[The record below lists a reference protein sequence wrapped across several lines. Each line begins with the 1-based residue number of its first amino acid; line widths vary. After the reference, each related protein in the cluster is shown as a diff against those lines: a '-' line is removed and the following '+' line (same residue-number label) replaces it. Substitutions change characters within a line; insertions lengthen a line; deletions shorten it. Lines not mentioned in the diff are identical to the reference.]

1 MKQKVKL
8 GLIFVACLLLVS
20 LTACGNQAEENQQ
33 QIVEVTRGDIVLSVT
48 ADGNLSLPWDRK
60 LTFGTTG
67 TVEEINVEQG
77 EWVTEGQ
84 VLASLDATSLELAVR
99 AAEVDLESAINSY
112 SQLITPY
119 PYSTFAF
126 ALPESLE
133 DIRVALQGIKE
144 AQEELR
150 KGLEGEQYSITEV
163 KEKLRLAQDSL
174 TKAESKLAFG
184 LGEGVTPGESYWTL
198 RAAQI
203 AVEKAQIDLDTANNN
218 LEKTIMIA
226 PFDGTIAK
234 VDVKE
239 GDKLSA
245 WDYATKT
252 IIELIDPTTMEL
264 EIKVDEI
271 DIPDVELNQRAIISV
286 DALPD
291 VELEGKVTFICPVST
306 EESGVIMYE
315 VTIGFD
321 VPQGSTFKSGMSATV
336 DIIIDEQS
344 NVLLVPNRAIK
355 HDSQGNPVIEVMVNG
370 QIQEKSVIIGIS
382 DGFRTEIV
390 EGLNEGDLVVIKT

>member
-20 LTACGNQAEENQQ
+20 LTACGNQETESQQ

-112 SQLITPY
+112 NQLITPY

-144 AQEELR
+144 AQEELL

-174 TKAESKLAFG
+174 TEAESKLAFG
-184 LGEGVTPGESYWTL
+184 LGEGVTPSESYWTL

-218 LEKTIMIA
+218 LEKAIMIA

>member
-1 MKQKVKL
+1 MKQKVRP

-20 LTACGNQAEENQQ
+20 LTACGNQETESQQ

-77 EWVTEGQ
+77 DWVTEGQ
-84 VLASLDATSLELAVR
+84 VLASLDTTSLELAVR

-112 SQLITPY
+112 NQLITPY

-126 ALPESLE
+126 ALPEALE

-174 TKAESKLAFG
+174 TEAESKLACG
-184 LGEGVTPGESYWTL
+184 LGEGVTPSESYWTI

-355 HDSQGNPVIEVMVNG
+355 HDSQGNPVVEVMDNG